1 MERSMRSDGEVYNK
15 SIINLAVEAVVTV
28 GSASDDEG
36 LASLAREKDLQGK
49 EKKRI
54 FAISKN
60 KKDDGRD
67 T

>member
-1 MERSMRSDGEVYNK
+1 MRNDGEVYNK